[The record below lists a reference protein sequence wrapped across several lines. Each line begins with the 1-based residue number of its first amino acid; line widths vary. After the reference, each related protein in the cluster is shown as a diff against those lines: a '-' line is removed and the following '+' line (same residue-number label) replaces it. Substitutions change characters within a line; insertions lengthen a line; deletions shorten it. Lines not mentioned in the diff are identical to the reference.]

1 MIHTARACGLKVML
15 GCMISSSAS
24 TTAAAHLSP
33 LVDFADLDGHLL
45 VANDPWEGV
54 ARARRPAGAARPA
67 RPRPAAA
74 RVRGPRP
81 A

>member
-1 MIHTARACGLKVML
+1 VHDLEL
-15 GCMISSSAS
+15 GR

-54 ARARRPAGAARPA
+54 AVRDGRLVLPDRPGLGLRERKAEAAG
-67 RPRPAAA
+67 
-74 RVRGPRP
+74 
-81 A
+81 